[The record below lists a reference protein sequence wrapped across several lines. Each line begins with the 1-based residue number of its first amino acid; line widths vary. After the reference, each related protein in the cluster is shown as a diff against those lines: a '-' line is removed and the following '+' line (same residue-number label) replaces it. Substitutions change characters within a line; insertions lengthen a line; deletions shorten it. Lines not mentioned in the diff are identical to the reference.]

1 MSHKNNTE
9 FKLQLN
15 QLIEQ
20 INSDSNLN
28 DGKSLTLLG
37 YYISSQIFIK
47 LLEKVN
53 NDWHKYNKVYRDL
66 NLTNISL
73 INGLNN
79 DFDIELREEGV
90 GPQTPLSDERED
102 QRYFPFEVHFNRKL
116 STKTDIWSLGKI
128 MSELF
133 DIKLNE

>member
-20 INSDSNLN
+20 MNSDSNLS
-28 DGKSLTLLG
+28 DGKTLTLLG

-66 NLTNISL
+66 NLTNI
-73 INGLNN
+73 
-79 DFDIELREEGV
+79 
-90 GPQTPLSDERED
+90 
-102 QRYFPFEVHFNRKL
+102 
-116 STKTDIWSLGKI
+116 
-128 MSELF
+128 
-133 DIKLNE
+133 

>member
-1 MSHKNNTE
+1 MNLKNNTE

-20 INSDSNLN
+20 IHSDSNLK
-28 DGKSLTLLG
+28 DVKSLTLLG

-47 LLEKVN
+47 LVEKVN

-90 GPQTPLSDERED
+90 GPQTPLSDKREG
-102 QRYFPFEVHFNRKL
+102 QRFYPFEVHFDRKL
-116 STKTDIWSLGKI
+116 STKTDVWSLGKI
-128 MSELF
+128 LDLLF
-133 DIKLNE
+133 DIKHNM

>member
-1 MSHKNNTE
+1 M
-9 FKLQLN
+9 
-15 QLIEQ
+15 
-20 INSDSNLN
+20 NSDSNLS
-28 DGKSLTLLG
+28 DGKTLTLLG

-90 GPQTPLSDERED
+90 GPQTPLSDKRED
-102 QRYFPFEVHFNRKL
+102 QRYFSPQVLDRKEY
-116 STKTDIWSLGKI
+116 DIKADIYSLGKI
-128 MSELF
+128 MSNLF
-133 DIKLNE
+133 SIDLRMYSKTFYFNNYLNYQ